1 VREVRRERVR
11 LVVAGELEER
21 VLAAPACVLD
31 LFTLGPGGEP
41 VRATPSREALEAVAT
56 DPGSYWI
63 PNPAGAWSMLAR
75 RGRPPGTAGWHC
87 LLAASEAGG
96 SPLQL
101 RLLWSAGSLLAA
113 LRDLESVPE
122 AKPGRA
128 ARARASGAAM
138 LPGPPRAVVL
148 PGPRRSGVELRGVRR
163 WGAEEEVAAVRRAH
177 PVRGHLRRLEGGR
190 KASEAARKAAG
201 KYGIVLPD
209 GRTFLSRA

>member
-1 VREVRRERVR
+1 
-11 LVVAGELEER
+11 
-21 VLAAPACVLD
+21 
-31 LFTLGPGGEP
+31 
-41 VRATPSREALEAVAT
+41 
-56 DPGSYWI
+56 
-63 PNPAGAWSMLAR
+63 
-75 RGRPPGTAGWHC
+75 
-87 LLAASEAGG
+87 
-96 SPLQL
+96 LQL

-113 LRDLESVPE
+113 LRDVESVPE

-163 WGAEEEVAAVRRAH
+163 WGAEEEVAAVRRPD